1 MPEWP
6 KGHASKACDVQASVG
21 SNPTSSAKDIVVP
34 RTVFHIWHL
43 RRARTRSVLG
53 RKAFVS
59 RSETY
64 LRREKYREGE
74 RGEGE
79 TMSS

>member
-43 RRARTRSVLG
+43 RRARTRSVLASA
-53 RKAFVS
+53 AFSVGKLLFYAHKP
-59 RSETY
+59 T
-64 LRREKYREGE
+64 
-74 RGEGE
+74 
-79 TMSS
+79 